1 MSNDLAVKFS
11 FSEGN
16 VFLPR
21 KVITQSEFERVLEE
35 NDILADIEQLVRTC
49 LAQAKMKNYDIDD
62 VLLAGGS
69 SLIPCFQR
77 LLIED
82 LRFGLNKVH
91 GCTIRNAVA
100 REVLTIYSVIN
111 YYL

>member
-1 MSNDLAVKFS
+1 MKLISIFTGKNSDDEQWLALSESTAGLKLLEAIEELKCALSNDLAVKFS

-49 LAQAKMKNYDIDD
+49 LGTI
-62 VLLAGGS
+62 VILLVHKVTWNPPNSIS
-69 SLIPCFQR
+69 S
-77 LLIED
+77 
-82 LRFGLNKVH
+82 
-91 GCTIRNAVA
+91 NA
-100 REVLTIYSVIN
+100 
-111 YYL
+111 